1 MLYDLA
7 IIGGGPAGL
16 TAALYG
22 ARGGMKTVV
31 LEKSVPGG
39 QAALTDMIA
48 NYPGFPS
55 GVSGVE
61 LMTKFHQQA
70 VEHGAELKMKNVTGL
85 EDRNEVK
92 IIKTGE
98 EEIEAKTIVIATGAK
113 ARQLGAPGEL
123 KFQGRGVSYCATCD
137 GAFFKDKRVAVVG
150 GGDSAVEEALFLTK
164 YASQVVLIH
173 RRDELRAVKALQ
185 EKALNHEKMDFIW
198 DSTVEEI
205 KGKQKI
211 EKVAIKNVKTGEV
224 ADHDFDGV
232 FIFVG
237 TEPNTDF
244 LNGTVQ
250 LNEKGYVVAND
261 FLATSAAGI
270 FVAGDVREK
279 FLRQVST
286 AVGDGAHAAM
296 AAERYLG
303 GVL

>member
-1 MLYDLA
+1 MTYDLA

-22 ARGGMKTVV
+22 ARGGLKTIV
-31 LEKSVPGG
+31 LEKSMPGG
-39 QAALTDMIA
+39 QAALTDIIA
-48 NYPGFPS
+48 NYPGFPEGIS
-55 GVSGVE
+55 GPE
-61 LMTKFHQQA
+61 LMDKFHRQA
-70 VEHGAELKMKNVTGL
+70 MGHGAEFKMKDVTAL
-85 EDRNEVK
+85 EDRGNIK
-92 IIKTGE
+92 IIRAGE
-98 EEIEAKTIVIATGAK
+98 EEIKARSVVIATGAR
-113 ARQLGAPGEL
+113 ARKLGVPGEL

-137 GAFFKDKRVAVVG
+137 GAFFKDKKVAVVG

-164 YASQVVLIH
+164 YASRVVIIH

-185 EKALNHEKMDFIW
+185 EKAFTNEKIEFLW
-198 DSTVEEI
+198 DSIVEEI
-205 KGKQKI
+205 KGDQKV
-211 EKVAIKNVKTGEV
+211 ENVKVKNVKTGAV

-237 TEPNTDF
+237 TEPNTEF
-244 LNGTVQ
+244 LQGVIE
-250 LNEKGYVVAND
+250 LNERGYVVASD
-261 FLATSAAGI
+261 FLATSVPGI